1 MLPIYSS
8 TTLSYYFP
16 VYWLRWKLFP
26 LWCHSQMLLRW
37 KHHPSVTFNVAK
49 LLQSWVRFAARA
61 NWACNALVV
70 TDDNVYT
77 VLSGWSIVGRKGA
90 DIAEYCKH
98 DTTHSAIGTQ
108 SCWWWEFENGQQEQ
122 TWWISRSGT
131 DIGDHGASIIFF
143 FFNTILTKLVPYIR
157 LFIPVVWAFPEVW
170 PCPHL
175 LHPLLISAQH
185 KNNFSIPSL
194 LLTYSN
200 NVTHFISL
208 WFWWLILWHPQLS
221 IFQRLFLPM
230 PVLLSSFF

>member
-1 MLPIYSS
+1 MSLQRLTVPAQRREPPCIIGFWILLATSIFNYLLSFQLLLPIYSS

-26 LWCHSQMLLRW
+26 LWCHSHMLLRW

-98 DTTHSAIGTQ
+98 DTTHSAIGTK
-108 SCWWWEFENGQQEQ
+108 SWCWWWEFENGQQEQ

-143 FFNTILTKLVPYIR
+143 FFLYYFDEVGAIHSIIYPSCLSFPRSLT
-157 LFIPVVWAFPEVW
+157 
-170 PCPHL
+170 
-175 LHPLLISAQH
+175 
-185 KNNFSIPSL
+185 
-194 LLTYSN
+194 
-200 NVTHFISL
+200 
-208 WFWWLILWHPQLS
+208 
-221 IFQRLFLPM
+221 
-230 PVLLSSFF
+230 LSSSTSSFAN